1 MKDFQIFKTNF
12 NFIFNYFCGWVVVAT
27 WGITVSKLESLA
39 SRNTWSVSS
48 LSNGGEAAEAA
59 DTENRGS
66 CYINCSQGVPFLALV
81 TVPFRAVANG
91 VWSYGSL
98 EKYRDF
104 FFLFVVS
111 TFYKKLIWA
120 GVCLEVIV
128 FCFLLTL
135 FPPLRIQLRWQYAF
149 LFACIL
155 AFGRSIQKAWLS

>member
-1 MKDFQIFKTNF
+1 MSLFLKDLWSTEFLFMTQILKKESLLLRSKRGHGYKWKIFKFLKLISTLF
-12 NFIFNYFCGWVVVAT
+12 LIISCGWVVVAT

-39 SRNTWSVSS
+39 SRNIWSALS
-48 LSNGGEAAEAA
+48 LSNGEEAAEAA

-111 TFYKKLIWA
+111 TF
-120 GVCLEVIV
+120 
-128 FCFLLTL
+128 
-135 FPPLRIQLRWQYAF
+135 LRN
-149 LFACIL
+149 
-155 AFGRSIQKAWLS
+155 